1 MVRCT
6 GRLPAN
12 LFFLMKMRM
21 VRLTRRR
28 KKSAQWINPLDL
40 STDSSQTEEK
50 KQGVSLQW
58 YIGVIAAV
66 VILGTAGVIIYRRKA
81 KQHEQE

>member
-1 MVRCT
+1 M
-6 GRLPAN
+6 
-12 LFFLMKMRM
+12 
-21 VRLTRRR
+21 
-28 KKSAQWINPLDL
+28 INPLDL

-66 VILGTAGVIIYRRKA
+66 VILGTAGVIIYRKKGKTA
-81 KQHEQE
+81 

>member
-1 MVRCT
+1 M
-6 GRLPAN
+6 
-12 LFFLMKMRM
+12 
-21 VRLTRRR
+21 
-28 KKSAQWINPLDL
+28 INPLDL